1 MSQGTFR
8 RARRPEQK
16 QERREAI
23 LGAAR
28 DLAARSGVRNVSLG
42 DIAAAVGL
50 AKSNVVRYFGTRE
63 EIYLELTTLEWQDWE
78 RAVLERLAD
87 ADGPAAVV
95 EVLVSS
101 IEERPLFCDLISE
114 CATTLEHNVSLEAAR
129 AFKLDT
135 FRGVTEMGAVVAQAC
150 PTLAPREAV
159 ELVGAAG
166 VLAGTLYPMN
176 NPPPVVAALYAEE
189 PAIAAARPEFGP
201 TMRRM
206 LLAIAAGLPTLRS

>member
-28 DLAARSGVRNVSLG
+28 DLAVRSGVRNVSLG

-63 EIYLELTTLEWQDWE
+63 EIYLELMTLEWQDWE
-78 RAVLERLAD
+78 RAVLERLAGVSEL
-87 ADGPAAVV
+87 AEVV
-95 EVLVSS
+95 EALVAS
-101 IEERPLFCDLISE
+101 IEQRPLFCDLISE
-114 CATTLEHNVSLEAAR
+114 CATTLEHNVSLEAVR
-129 AFKLDT
+129 AFKLDA
-135 FRGVTEMGAVVAQAC
+135 FRVVTEVGAAVARAC
-150 PTLAPREAV
+150 PALTPGEAA

-166 VLAGTLYPMN
+166 VVAGTLYPMN
-176 NPPPVVAALYAEE
+176 NPPPVVAALYAQE
-189 PAIAAARPEFGP
+189 PAVAAMRPEFGP

-206 LLAIAAGLPTLRS
+206 LAAIAAGLPTLR